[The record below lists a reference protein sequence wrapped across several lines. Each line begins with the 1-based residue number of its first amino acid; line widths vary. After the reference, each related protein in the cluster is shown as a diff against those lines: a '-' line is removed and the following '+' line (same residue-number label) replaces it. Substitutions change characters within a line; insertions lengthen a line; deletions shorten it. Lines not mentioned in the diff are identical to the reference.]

1 MKNIYTEP
9 FDNETRNVQMNKS
22 FNQNDDYNIDNHP
35 VTVEMANEYYDFI
48 EGKRRYLSYKDTLT
62 MGQLE
67 KLRLLYEFK
76 KDEEL
81 YYQNIEQE
89 QEAPAEKKFKQ
100 DQVFKPHPMLP
111 VKVINKQKKP
121 RTTKWARTRRYGTL
135 QLKIRELN

>member
-1 MKNIYTEP
+1 MKNIYTDP

-67 KLRLLYEFK
+67 
-76 KDEEL
+76 
-81 YYQNIEQE
+81 N
-89 QEAPAEKKFKQ
+89 
-100 DQVFKPHPMLP
+100 
-111 VKVINKQKKP
+111 
-121 RTTKWARTRRYGTL
+121 
-135 QLKIRELN
+135 